1 MEEVIVCGPQPLQHQ
16 VNPLDLLNAMTNSDR
31 DFDIVLQGATGFTG
45 GLAARDLIARAPDG
59 LRVAVAGRNEAKV
72 AALAEE
78 LGVPGV
84 VADGLDAKATA
95 ALAARTRVVLSCAG
109 PFALY
114 GDRLVASCAQAGTH
128 YADLTGELPW
138 LARIIE
144 RHHEACTKSGTTLV
158 PCSGFDSVPTDIAVH
173 SMAAELDRLGRTPSR
188 IRGFFRIR
196 GGLNGGTLHSGLALG
211 ESGEMAFQ
219 SPDQDAAPSAGHEPE
234 PTVFPIPSQKRW
246 AAPFLMAPVNEWI
259 TRRSSALLGEIGEA
273 YPFRY
278 TEHLSERRWH
288 RAKLMSGLLTL
299 SGVMLTSSAG
309 RSLLRTFGPKP
320 GQGPSE
326 KSIAGGFARLILIAG
341 DLDEPTMTR
350 QWNWSGDPSNLI
362 TIRCLVQTGLALANG
377 EAKRGGVLTPV
388 AALGSK
394 LKLRLLE
401 SGAVTTSGE

>member
-1 MEEVIVCGPQPLQHQ
+1 
-16 VNPLDLLNAMTNSDR
+16 MTNSDR

-45 GLAARDLIARAPDG
+45 RLAAKELMARAPAG

-72 AALAEE
+72 AALAAQ
-78 LGVPGV
+78 LGVPGI
-84 VADGLDAKATA
+84 VADGLDPKAMA
-95 ALAARTRVVLSCAG
+95 ALAARTRVALTCAG

-114 GDRLVASCAQAGTH
+114 GDELVAACASAGTH

-138 LARIIE
+138 LGRIIE
-144 RHHEACTKSGTTLV
+144 RHHKACTESGTALV

-173 SMAAELDRLGRTPSR
+173 SMAAELDSLGQYPSR
-188 IRGFFRIR
+188 VRGFFRIR

-219 SPDQDAAPSAGHEPE
+219 NPGEDTPPSQGSEPE
-234 PTVFPIPSQKRW
+234 PAVFPIPSQARW
-246 AAPFLMAPVNEWI
+246 AAPFLMAPVNEWNA
-259 TRRSSALLGEIGEA
+259 RRSSALLGEVGGA

-288 RAKLMSGLLTL
+288 RAKFMSGLLTL
-299 SGVMLTSSAG
+299 SGALLASAAG

-320 GQGPSE
+320 GEGPSE
-326 KSIAGGFARLILIAG
+326 KSIAEGFARLILIAG
-341 DLDEPTMTR
+341 DLDEPVMTR

-377 EAKRGGVLTPV
+377 EASRGGVLTPV
-388 AALGSK
+388 AALGSN
-394 LKLRLLE
+394 LKRRLLE